1 MPSVAAA
8 WLHSDDDIGQ
18 QVREKQKMAV
28 AEKEHL
34 PEYERALSS
43 GGLHVL

>member
-8 WLHSDDDIGQ
+8 WLHSDEGIWR
-18 QVREKQKMAV
+18 QVREKKKMAV

-43 GGLHVL
+43 GGLRVL